1 MMYITKKHLPR
12 RTILRGFGAALALP
26 LLDGM
31 VPALSAIA
39 PSPARGVR
47 RMAIVYTPNGMMM
60 PNWTP
65 KGEGPSFEFSPIL
78 EPLAPYRDRTLVISG
93 LADKYGWPQGD
104 EGTGDHAR
112 AAATFLSGVHVKKT
126 EGADI
131 QGGVSMDQIA
141 ARALASETQLASL
154 ELALESVEFLGACDS
169 GYSCAYA
176 NTIAWRSA
184 TTPLPME
191 NDPRAVFERLFG
203 GADSTD
209 PAARRARN
217 AKDRSI
223 LDSVAER
230 VRELRSGLGSRDES
244 KIAEYLDAVRDV
256 ERRIQKAEEQSAREL
271 PTVERPAGVPP
282 TFDEHARLMF
292 DLLLLA
298 FQTDMTRVST
308 FMLGREVS
316 GRSYPEIGVPDSH
329 HPTSHHQNDP
339 EKLAKLAKINL
350 FHIKQF
356 AYFVEKMRTTADG
369 DGSLLDHSMLLYGS
383 AISDSNVH
391 MHDNLPLVLV
401 GGGAGQIKGG
411 RHVRY
416 PKDTPVT
423 NLFLN
428 MLDKL
433 GVPAESIGD
442 STGRL
447 PYLSDI

>member
-1 MMYITKKHLPR
+1 MFITKKHLSR
-12 RTILRGFGAALALP
+12 RTILRGFGAAVALP
-26 LLDGM
+26 LVDAM
-31 VPALSAIA
+31 VPALSALA
-39 PSPARGVR
+39 GTAAKGVR
-47 RMAIVYTPNGMMM
+47 RIAIVYTPNGMMM

-65 KGEGPSFEFSPIL
+65 KGEGASFEFSPIL
-78 EPLAPYRDRTLVISG
+78 EPLAPFRERTVVLSG

-112 AAATFLSGVHVKKT
+112 AAATFLTGVHVKKT

-141 ARALASETQLASL
+141 AKALGSETQLASL

-176 NTIAWRSA
+176 NTIAWRSS

-203 GADSTD
+203 AADSTD
-209 PAARRARN
+209 TAARRARI

-223 LDSVAER
+223 LDSVADR
-230 VRELRSGLGSRDES
+230 VRELQRGLGSRDGA

-256 ERRIQKAEEQSAREL
+256 ERRIQKAEEQSTREL
-271 PTVERPAGVPP
+271 PTVDRPAGVPP
-282 TFDEHARLMF
+282 TFEEHARLMF

-316 GRSYPEIGVPDSH
+316 GRAYPEIGVPDSH

-411 RHVRY
+411 RHLRY

-433 GVPAESIGD
+433 GVSAEGLGD

-447 PYLSDI
+447 PYLTDV

>member
-1 MMYITKKHLPR
+1 MIITKRSLSR
-12 RTILRGFGAALALP
+12 RTLLRGFGATLALP
-26 LLDGM
+26 LLDAM
-31 VPALSAIA
+31 VPALTALTETS
-39 PSPARGVR
+39 ARGIR
-47 RMAIVYTPNGMMM
+47 RMAVVYTPNGMMM

-65 KGEGPSFEFSPIL
+65 RGEGASFELSPIL
-78 EPLAPYRDRTLVISG
+78 EPLAPFRNQSIVISG

-112 AAATFLSGVHVKKT
+112 AAATFLTGVHVRKT

-141 ARALASETQLASL
+141 AKALGNDTQLASL
-154 ELALESVEFLGACDS
+154 ELAIESVEFLGACDS

-176 NTIAWRSA
+176 NTIAWRSP

-191 NDPRAVFERLFG
+191 NDPRAVFDRLFG
-203 GADSTD
+203 ATDSTD
-209 PAARRARN
+209 AASRRAR
-217 AKDRSI
+217 AIKERSI
-223 LDSVAER
+223 LDSVTDR
-230 VRELRSGLGSRDES
+230 VRELQRSLGVRDTA
-244 KIAEYLDAVRDV
+244 KMAEYLDAVRDV
-256 ERRIQKAEEQSAREL
+256 ERRIQKAEAQSAREL
-271 PTVERPAGVPP
+271 PTVDRPAGVPP
-282 TFDEHARLMF
+282 TFEEHARLMF

-316 GRSYPEIGVPDSH
+316 GRAYPEIGVPDSH
-329 HPTSHHQNDP
+329 HPVSHHQNDP
-339 EKLAKLAKINL
+339 EKLAKLAKINV
-350 FHIKQF
+350 FHLQQF
-356 AYFVEKMRTTADG
+356 VYFLEKMRRTPDG

-383 AISDSNVH
+383 GISDSNIH

-416 PKDTPVT
+416 AKDTPVT

-433 GVPAESIGD
+433 GVPAEQFGD

-447 PYLSDI
+447 PYLSDV